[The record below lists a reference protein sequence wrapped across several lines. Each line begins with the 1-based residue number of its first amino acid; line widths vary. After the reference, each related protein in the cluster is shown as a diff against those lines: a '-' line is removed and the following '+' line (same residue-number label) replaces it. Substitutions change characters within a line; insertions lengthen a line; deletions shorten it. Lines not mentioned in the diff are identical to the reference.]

1 MAQVVENLVW
11 NSTISSNNAANWN
24 NTTTSN
30 DVRGTFTL
38 GSTGNFILFDLTNLS
53 QTPTSIDSVQIKH
66 ESHAATAG
74 HTSVLLLE
82 MLNGSNTQLNSE
94 YTAFQ
99 QDSDDTIV
107 ETVRT
112 TSNGSDAWTLDAV
125 NTLRVKF
132 TYVTATGP
140 SATTAYIDHFYA
152 IVTYNVPDPSG
163 GRIFISDGA
172 IKLNTGAIKIIA

>member
-1 MAQVVENLVW
+1 MAQVVENIVW
-11 NSTISSNNAANWN
+11 NSTLSTDGATNWN
-24 NTTTSN
+24 HTTTSN
-30 DVRGTFTL
+30 NTQGTFTL
-38 GSTGNFILFDLTNLS
+38 SSGKFILFDLT
-53 QTPTSIDSVQIKH
+53 IDSVQIQH
-66 ESHAATAG
+66 ESHTATAG
-74 HTSVLLLE
+74 HTSVILLE
-82 MLNGSNTQLNSE
+82 MLDGSNTQLNSE

-99 QDSDDTIV
+99 QDSDATIV
-107 ETVRT
+107 ESVRT

-125 NTLRVKF
+125 NNLRVKL

>member
-1 MAQVVENLVW
+1 MAQFTENLVW
-11 NSTISSNNAANWN
+11 SSDVS
-24 NTTTSN
+24 NTGVSNQSNTLTSDDN
-30 DVRGTFTL
+30 RNTMALSSDWIFE
-38 GSTGNFILFDLTNLS
+38 LTNLS
-53 QTPTSIDSVQIKH
+53 QTPTSIDSVQIIH

-125 NTLRVKF
+125 NNLRVKL

>member
-1 MAQVVENLVW
+1 MAQVVENIVW
-11 NSTISSNNAANWN
+11 NSTLSTDGATNWN
-24 NTTTSN
+24 HTTTSN
-30 DVRGTFTL
+30 NTQGTFTL
-38 GSTGNFILFDLTNLS
+38 SSGKFILFDLTNLS

-66 ESHAATAG
+66 ESHTATAG
-74 HTSVLLLE
+74 HTSVILLE
-82 MLNGSNTQLNSE
+82 MLDGSNTQLNSE

-99 QDSDDTIV
+99 QDSDATIV
-107 ETVRT
+107 ESVRT

-125 NTLRVKF
+125 NNLRVKL

-172 IKLNTGAIKIIA
+172 VKLNNGALKIIA